1 MSTNRTFTSLSPSA
15 CGTASY
21 GSSITP
27 GRTPTTCAVASSYT
41 SERETV
47 TLGDGVTATA
57 SPNADGS
64 DAEAYNAQNK
74 DTYKYFKAEA
84 AKQ

>member
-1 MSTNRTFTSLSPSA
+1 MSPSA
-15 CGTASY
+15 CGTVSY
-21 GSSITP
+21 GLSKTP
-27 GRTPTTCAVASSYT
+27 GRTKEYAVASSYT

-64 DAEAYNAQNK
+64 DLETYDAKKK

>member
-27 GRTPTTCAVASSYT
+27 GRTKEYAVASSYT

-64 DAEAYNAQNK
+64 DLETYDAKKK

>member
-15 CGTASY
+15 CGTVSY
-21 GSSITP
+21 GLSKTP
-27 GRTPTTCAVASSYT
+27 ERTKEYAVASSYT
-41 SERETV
+41 SEKETV
-47 TLGDGVTATA
+47 TLGTGVTAVGST
-57 SPNADGS
+57 NADGTG
-64 DAEAYNAQNK
+64 AEAYNAQNK